1 MKGILAYEA
10 FNQISDTFVD
20 ESYIPG
26 AEVLLAPPPRR
37 TRAEREEGPLRRFMN
52 SGWGVACV
60 SMFVALT
67 VLAGI
72 IYAGHRDP
80 TGIPPAVTPSEST
93 EAGTLSVLP
102 ETSALITEERALE
115 IASDYWGIQTGDTDP
130 DNGYR
135 YQVRSQGK
143 AKTPDN
149 ESVYVIALQWL
160 VDNHHYSTVEQVWV
174 NEVTGEVVIPYE
186 DSPDTTAGPETV
198 RPDEPIVE
206 PDLEAVLAQAEP
218 MAPDIPEGSALV
230 GETALTMWY
239 SEDGSNIKKQ
249 VSRIAVYRDGDD
261 PYTHYLYA
269 DVLANNGRI
278 RQSETGTI
286 HGCFVLMESDTQLVL
301 ATVEGAPVNQSNSR
315 VNILVERWYSWTDAD
330 AWSGEDL
337 GDIRLLREESEI
349 GEWTASFEV
358 LEKQIVRS
366 AERGLVTILS
376 SLIRG
381 DGGAENTGVL
391 VDFFT
396 VTDVP
401 RVYARADSKG
411 EEAAE
416 ARGGILDGSCF
427 SAAWVALI
435 EHLEGEAV
443 GLDPALPMPEET
455 TNWEDYAQPMEPDVP
470 EDAVV
475 LGYTYTTDSV
485 TQNGETFAAISR
497 IALYGFREEQAEFFL
512 YRDVL
517 AENGEIIASD
527 TRLLPTLFGLAQSS
541 LDGSMQLYTVTAGRK
556 NDGNAHLG
564 LTVQGLHWSD
574 VSPTGE
580 PVGAVQAWCTPCEEA
595 SWMWEES
602 NRIMANKGMDYGWQ
616 VHASSI
622 GDCWLQNTR
631 TYWNQTL
638 GELGMEDSGYLIFLM
653 DKLTAIQLG
662 EMYVFHPEDDEETRM
677 GAYFFLSTGTDHLNR
692 WFQYHMSGLGYM
704 P

>member
-1 MKGILAYEA
+1 MKGILAYQA
-10 FNQISDTFVD
+10 FNQIHDTYVD

-26 AEVLLAPPPRR
+26 AEVLLAPPARR
-37 TRAEREEGPLRRFMN
+37 TRSEREESPIRRFAN
-52 SGWGVACV
+52 SGWGVACI

-135 YQVRSQGK
+135 YRVRSQGK

-160 VDNHHYSTVEQVWV
+160 VENQHYSTVTQVWV
-174 NEVTGEVVIPYE
+174 NEVTGEVVIPYA

-198 RPDEPIVE
+198 YPDEPIVE
-206 PDLEAVLAQAEP
+206 PDMEAILDQAEP
-218 MAPDIPEGSALV
+218 MTPDIPEGSAFV

-239 SEDGSNIKKQ
+239 SEDGSRLQKR

-269 DVLANNGRI
+269 DVLESNGKI
-278 RQSETGTI
+278 RKADTTAIQGF
-286 HGCFVLMESDTQLVL
+286 FVLLESDTQLIL
-301 ATVEGAPVNQSNSR
+301 ATVEGEPIDQGNCTVS
-315 VNILVERWYSWTDAD
+315 ILIEAWLSWTDAD
-330 AWSGEDL
+330 NMSGEDL
-337 GDIRLLREESEI
+337 GDIRLQRVEYET
-349 GEWTASFEV
+349 GTWNAP
-358 LEKQIVRS
+358 LEKLDKT
-366 AERGLVTILS
+366 LVKNVGRVWDELPTRL
-376 SLIRG
+376 RH
-381 DGGAENTGVL
+381 DGGEENAGVL

-396 VTDVP
+396 VTDTP
-401 RVYARADSKG
+401 RVYAHADSKG
-411 EEAAE
+411 ADAAA
-416 ARGGILDGSCF
+416 ARDRILDGSYF
-427 SAAWVALI
+427 ETAWSAFARRITDQAA
-435 EHLEGEAV
+435 GK
-443 GLDPALPMPEET
+443 DPAPPIPEET
-455 TNWEDYAQPMEPDVP
+455 TNWEDYAEPMEPDVP
-470 EDAVV
+470 DTAVV
-475 LGYTYTTDSV
+475 MGYTYTTDSV

-497 IALYGFREEQAEFFL
+497 IALYGFREDESEFFL

-517 AENGEIIASD
+517 DENGQIIASD

-541 LDGSMQLYTVTAGRK
+541 LDGSLQLYTVTAGRK
-556 NDGNAHLG
+556 SDGNAHLG

-595 SWMWEES
+595 SWTWEES
-602 NRIMANKGMDYGWQ
+602 NQIMANKGMDYGWQ
-616 VHASSI
+616 VHAFVI
-622 GDCWLQNTR
+622 GDCWLQNTQ
-631 TYWNQTL
+631 TYWNQAL
-638 GELGMEDSGYLIFLM
+638 GELGMEGSGYLTFLL
-653 DKLTAIQLG
+653 DKLTNIKLG
-662 EMYVFHPEDDEETRM
+662 DMYVLHPEDDEETRM
-677 GAYFFLSTGTDHLNR
+677 GTYFFLSTGTDHLNR
-692 WFQYHMSGLGYM
+692 WFQFYMSGLGFR

>member
-10 FNQISDTFVD
+10 FNQISDTYVD

-26 AEVLLAPPPRR
+26 AEVLLAPPARR
-37 TRAEREEGPLRRFMN
+37 TRAEREESPIRRFAN
-52 SGWGVACV
+52 SGWGVACI

-72 IYAGHRDP
+72 IWAGHRDP

-93 EAGTLSVLP
+93 QAGTLSVLP

-115 IASDYWGIQTGDTDP
+115 IASEYWGIQTGDTDP

-160 VDNHHYSTVEQVWV
+160 VENQHYSTVTQVWV

-198 RPDEPIVE
+198 YPDEPIVE
-206 PDLEAVLAQAEP
+206 PDMEAILAQAEP
-218 MAPDIPEGSALV
+218 MAPDIPEDAALV

-269 DVLANNGRI
+269 DVLTSSGKI
-278 RQSETGTI
+278 RKTDTTAIQGF
-286 HGCFVLMESDTQLVL
+286 FVLLESDTQLLL
-301 ATVEGAPVNQSNSR
+301 ATVEGEPINQGNCTVSM
-315 VNILVERWYSWTDAD
+315 LMEAWLSWTDAD
-330 AWSGEDL
+330 NLSGEDL
-337 GDIRLLREESEI
+337 GEIRLQRVGYENET
-349 GEWTASFEV
+349 WTSP
-358 LEKQIVRS
+358 LEKLGTTLVRNVGRKWD
-366 AERGLVTILS
+366 ELPTRL
-376 SLIRG
+376 RH
-381 DGGAENTGVL
+381 DGGEENAGVL

-396 VTDVP
+396 VTDTP
-401 RVYARADSKG
+401 RVYAHADSKG
-411 EEAAE
+411 ADAAA
-416 ARGGILDGSCF
+416 ARDLILDGSYF
-427 SAAWVALI
+427 ETAWAAFAQRI
-435 EHLEGEAV
+435 TDQAAGK
-443 GLDPALPMPEET
+443 DPAPPVPEET
-455 TNWEDYAQPMEPDVP
+455 TNWEDFAQPMEPDVP
-470 EDAVV
+470 DTAVV
-475 LGYTYTTDSV
+475 MGYTYTTDSV
-485 TQNGETFAAISR
+485 TQNGETFTAISR
-497 IALYGFREEQAEFFL
+497 IALYGFREDESEFFL

-517 AENGEIIASD
+517 DENGQIIASD

-541 LDGSMQLYTVTAGRK
+541 LDGSLQLYTVTAGRK
-556 NDGNAHLG
+556 NDGNAHLS

-595 SWMWEES
+595 SWTWEES
-602 NRIMANKGMDYGWQ
+602 NQIMANKGMDYGWQ
-616 VHASSI
+616 VHAFDI
-622 GDCWLQNTR
+622 GNCWLQNTQ

-638 GELGMEDSGYLIFLM
+638 GELGMDDSGYLTFLL
-653 DKLTAIQLG
+653 DKFLNVKLG
-662 EMYVFHPEDDEETRM
+662 DMYVFHPEDDEETRM
-677 GAYFFLSTGTDHLNR
+677 GTYFFLSTGTDHLNR
-692 WFQYHMSGLGYM
+692 WFQFYMSGLGYM